1 MSPFLTDCLVGL
13 YMIQCTAMGT
23 RSNAEWLADL
33 ASESPI
39 RETALGDLRAIVVT
53 HLPYALSGWLS
64 PRDPQFDALAED
76 VVQETLL
83 KVMAHLNSFEGRSQ
97 FTTWVQKIAV
107 RVALTEL
114 RHRRWKDVSLES
126 LMTPEGEQAMPA
138 SAPPARSTDPARAVM
153 QTEMMAMLE
162 RIMAEELTEKQRTA
176 MMAARVREMPIEE
189 VAQQMG
195 MERNA
200 LYKLLHDARLRL
212 KKRMAREGLSPEE
225 VLAAFESG

>member
-1 MSPFLTDCLVGL
+1 
-13 YMIQCTAMGT
+13 MGT

-33 ASESPI
+33 SIESSA
-39 RETALGDLRAIVVT
+39 RETALADLRAIVAT

-64 PRDPQFDALAED
+64 PGDPQFDALAED

-83 KVMAHLNSFEGRSQ
+83 KVMAHLGSFEGRSQ

-114 RHRRWKDVSLES
+114 RHRRWKDVSLDS
-126 LMTPEGEQAMPA
+126 MMTAEGEPAMPA
-138 SAPPARSTDPARAVM
+138 AAPARATDPARAVM
-153 QTEMMAMLE
+153 QSEMMAMLE
-162 RIMAEELTEKQRTA
+162 RIMAEEMTEKQRMA
-176 MMAARVREMPIEE
+176 MMAVRVQGMPIEE
-189 VAQQMG
+189 VARQMG

-212 KKRMAREGLSPEE
+212 KKRMEREGLKPEE

>member
-1 MSPFLTDCLVGL
+1 MR
-13 YMIQCTAMGT
+13 T
-23 RSNAEWLADL
+23 RSNAEWIADL
-33 ASESPI
+33 DPESSL
-39 RETALGDLRAIVVT
+39 REIALGDLRAIVAT

-64 PRDPQFDALAED
+64 PRDSQFDALAED

-114 RHRRWKDVSLES
+114 RHRRWKDVSIES
-126 LMTPEGEQAMPA
+126 LMMPEGEQAMPTL
-138 SAPPARSTDPARAVM
+138 APPARATDPARAVM
-153 QTEMMAMLE
+153 QTEMMSMLE

-176 MMAARVREMPIEE
+176 MMAVRVHEMPIEE

-212 KKRMAREGLSPEE
+212 KKRMAREGLLPEE
-225 VLAAFESG
+225 VLATFESG

>member
-1 MSPFLTDCLVGL
+1 MFVINCSHRAKV
-13 YMIQCTAMGT
+13 IQYAAMGT

-33 ASESPI
+33 SVASSA
-39 RETALGDLRAIVVT
+39 RDTALADLRAIVAA

-64 PRDPQFDALAED
+64 PGDPQFDALAED

-83 KVMAHLNSFEGRSQ
+83 KVMAHLGSFEGRSQ

-114 RHRRWKDVSLES
+114 RHRRWKDVSLDS
-126 LMTPEGEQAMPA
+126 MMTAEGEPAMPMA
-138 SAPPARSTDPARAVM
+138 APARATDPARAVM
-153 QTEMMAMLE
+153 QSEMMAMLE
-162 RIMAEELTEKQRTA
+162 RIMAEEMTDKQRMA
-176 MMAARVREMPIEE
+176 MMAVRVQGMPIEE
-189 VAQQMG
+189 VARQMG

-200 LYKLLHDARLRL
+200 LYKLLHDARRRL
-212 KKRMAREGLSPEE
+212 KKRMERDGLKPEE